1 METLRQRQVAIYR
14 PNPLAL
20 VFHPCFAGQDA
31 MATMGGGDRSTS
43 GGARAASSGRA
54 GAAGTARRRRE
65 QRARADGRH
74 VSWLASLL
82 AQTGHHTSCGFGLG
96 EVVRLQR
103 EVKELQAAV
112 KHLVAQLAVTTGKA
126 EEALSA
132 QAAVAEA
139 ASQAEKERLA
149 QEAARQAAE
158 EQVAQAAAV
167 AEAQA
172 VRTAAE
178 LSQAQEASARLKQSA
193 QEAAAQY
200 RLEEARGHGSRD
212 TGSARLP
219 DWLRP
224 PVRVRVV
231 RTGLVGYVDSIQ
243 GSLITIYSL
252 DESVSVVVKAGDI
265 ERLEQ
270 VHPAKGGR
278 KRR

>member
-178 LSQAQEASARLKQSA
+178 LSAE
-193 QEAAAQY
+193 EAAAQY